1 MLKRKIRLFYLLTV
15 ISAVYLIWRLFFT
28 LPAGEGWMAITAGI
42 LLLLSEAAGFLEIL
56 HITHLVSEIY
66 LPTKAD
72 LPAERFPDVDVFIAT
87 YNEPVPILEKTVQG
101 CLQMDYPEKGKVH
114 IYLCDDGGRVQV
126 RELAGRMGIRYLAR
140 GSREHAK
147 AGNLNY
153 ALSNS
158 SSPLIVTFDAD
169 MIPMHDFLT
178 ALVPYFFA
186 EAGSDMERSEIGFI
200 QSPQSFYNHDLFQYN
215 LYLEESAPN
224 EQNFFFRY
232 VQLARN
238 RNNAAIYGGS
248 NTVLSRKALMDAGGF
263 YTGSITE
270 DLATG
275 LLIQAAGYKGY
286 AVSEVHASGLS
297 PEDLTSLF
305 KQRERWARGCIQTFR
320 RLRLLRRKDL
330 TAGQKRDYGM
340 ALLYWYTPLRR
351 LMFIL
356 SPILYF
362 VFGIPVIRC
371 GLLPLICLWLPSVLL
386 YYFALSKLAGDMRTA
401 RLSNIYD
408 TILFP
413 ALLPG
418 VILETLGIQKKQFS
432 VTAKG
437 KMPAG
442 AGTGE
447 VKRRDKGLIRWSRA
461 VYLVLLGFTLAG
473 VYRLFAVPALQENYG
488 WVVVLFW
495 LVLNAYHMLMALFFL
510 SGRQVRRVSERI
522 RAAEQIAL
530 EMEDQIIHAVTSDLS
545 EGGAS
550 FLLNTCITL
559 PDIFNVRLG
568 IGGRYECR
576 MKAKPVYRNREGA
589 GWRYGIAFV
598 EISRPQRLRLYG
610 LLYDRVPPLPE
621 QVTEGT
627 GFYKDLRRN
636 LKKRIRR
643 R

>member
-297 PEDLTSLF
+297 PEDLT
-305 KQRERWARGCIQTFR
+305 
-320 RLRLLRRKDL
+320 
-330 TAGQKRDYGM
+330 AGQKRDYGM

-545 EGGAS
+545 EGGAA

-627 GFYKDLRRN
+627 GFYKALRRN

>member
-87 YNEPVPILEKTVQG
+87 YNEPAHILEKTIQG

-114 IYLCDDGGRVQV
+114 IYLCDDGGRAQA
-126 RELAGRMGIRYLAR
+126 RELAGRMSIRYMAR

-147 AGNLNY
+147 AGNLNC
-153 ALSNS
+153 ALCNS
-158 SSPLIVTFDAD
+158 SSPLVVTFDAD

-186 EAGSDMERSEIGFI
+186 EAGTDMESSEIGFI

-270 DLATG
+270 DL
-275 LLIQAAGYKGY
+275 
-286 AVSEVHASGLS
+286 
-297 PEDLTSLF
+297 TSLF

-320 RLRLLRRKDL
+320 RLRLFRRKDL

-401 RLSNIYD
+401 RLSYIYD

-545 EGGAS
+545 EGGAA

-559 PDIFNVRLG
+559 PDIFKVRLG

-576 MKAKPVYRNREGA
+576 MKAKPVYQKREGA

-598 EISRPQRLRLYG
+598 DVSRPQRLKLYG

>member
-87 YNEPVPILEKTVQG
+87 YNEPAHILEKTIQG

-114 IYLCDDGGRVQV
+114 IYLCDDGGRAQA
-126 RELAGRMGIRYLAR
+126 RELAGRMSIRYMAR

-147 AGNLNY
+147 AGNLNC
-153 ALSNS
+153 ALCNS
-158 SSPLIVTFDAD
+158 SSPLVVTFDAD

-186 EAGSDMERSEIGFI
+186 EAGTDMESSEIGFI

-270 DLATG
+270 DL
-275 LLIQAAGYKGY
+275 
-286 AVSEVHASGLS
+286 
-297 PEDLTSLF
+297 TSLF

-320 RLRLLRRKDL
+320 RLRLFRRKDL

-401 RLSNIYD
+401 RLSYIYD

-545 EGGAS
+545 EGGAA

-589 GWRYGIAFV
+589 GWRYGDIPAAAA
-598 EISRPQRLRLYG
+598 
-610 LLYDRVPPLPE
+610 
-621 QVTEGT
+621 
-627 GFYKDLRRN
+627 
-636 LKKRIRR
+636 
-643 R
+643 

>member
-297 PEDLTSLF
+297 PEDLT
-305 KQRERWARGCIQTFR
+305 
-320 RLRLLRRKDL
+320 
-330 TAGQKRDYGM
+330 AGQKRDYGM

-545 EGGAS
+545 EGGAA

>member
-1 MLKRKIRLFYLLTV
+1 
-15 ISAVYLIWRLFFT
+15 
-28 LPAGEGWMAITAGI
+28 
-42 LLLLSEAAGFLEIL
+42 
-56 HITHLVSEIY
+56 
-66 LPTKAD
+66 
-72 LPAERFPDVDVFIAT
+72 
-87 YNEPVPILEKTVQG
+87 
-101 CLQMDYPEKGKVH
+101 
-114 IYLCDDGGRVQV
+114 
-126 RELAGRMGIRYLAR
+126 
-140 GSREHAK
+140 
-147 AGNLNY
+147 
-153 ALSNS
+153 
-158 SSPLIVTFDAD
+158 
-169 MIPMHDFLT
+169 
-178 ALVPYFFA
+178 
-186 EAGSDMERSEIGFI
+186 
-200 QSPQSFYNHDLFQYN
+200 
-215 LYLEESAPN
+215 
-224 EQNFFFRY
+224 
-232 VQLARN
+232 
-238 RNNAAIYGGS
+238 
-248 NTVLSRKALMDAGGF
+248 MDAGGF

-330 TAGQKRDYGM
+330 TRDRRRDYGM

-473 VYRLFAVPALQENYG
+473 SVPPFCCSRFTGKL
-488 WVVVLFW
+488 
-495 LVLNAYHMLMALFFL
+495 
-510 SGRQVRRVSERI
+510 
-522 RAAEQIAL
+522 
-530 EMEDQIIHAVTSDLS
+530 
-545 EGGAS
+545 
-550 FLLNTCITL
+550 
-559 PDIFNVRLG
+559 RLG
-568 IGGRYECR
+568 CGFVLAGSECVSYADGSVFSVRQTGKARIGTD
-576 MKAKPVYRNREGA
+576 P
-589 GWRYGIAFV
+589 
-598 EISRPQRLRLYG
+598 
-610 LLYDRVPPLPE
+610 
-621 QVTEGT
+621 
-627 GFYKDLRRN
+627 
-636 LKKRIRR
+636 RR
-643 R
+643 RTDRP

>member
-1 MLKRKIRLFYLLTV
+1 MPNRKLRLFYLLTV
-15 ISAVYLIWRLFFT
+15 ITAVYLIWRLFFT
-28 LPAGEGWMAITAGI
+28 LPEGEGWAAITAGI
-42 LLLLSEAAGFLEIL
+42 LLLISEAAGFLEAL

-66 LPTKAD
+66 IPTKAD
-72 LPAERFPDVDVFIAT
+72 LPAERLPDIDVFITT
-87 YNEPVPILEKTVQG
+87 YNEPVSILEKTIQG
-101 CLQMDYPEKGKVH
+101 CLQMDYPEKEKVH
-114 IYLCDDGGRVQV
+114 IYLCDDGGRAQA

-158 SSPLIVTFDAD
+158 SSQFIATFDAD

-178 ALVPYFFA
+178 ALVPYFLT
-186 EAGSDMERSEIGFI
+186 EAGTDMERSEIGFI

-248 NTVLSRKALMDAGGF
+248 NTVLSRRALMDAGGF

-297 PEDLTSLF
+297 PEDLISLF

-320 RLRLLRRKDL
+320 RLRLFRRKDL

-340 ALLYWYTPLRR
+340 ALLYWYTPFRR
-351 LMFIL
+351 LIFVL

-371 GLLPLICLWLPSVLL
+371 DLLPLICLWLPSVLL
-386 YYFALSKLAGDMRTA
+386 YYFALSRLAGDMRTA

-418 VILETLGIQKKQFS
+418 VILETLGIEKKKFS
-432 VTAKG
+432 VTEKG
-437 KMPAG
+437 KQPEKLREG
-442 AGTGE
+442 SK
-447 VKRRDKGLIRWSRA
+447 KRKESGLIWWSRS
-461 VYLVLLGFTLAG
+461 VYLVLLGFSLAG
-473 VYRLFAVPALQENYG
+473 VYRCFSVPVFHENFG
-488 WVVVLFW
+488 WIVVLFW
-495 LVLNAYHMLMALFFL
+495 LVQNAYHMLMALLFL
-510 SGRQVRRVSERI
+510 SGRQVKRVSERV

-530 EMEDQIIHAVTSDLS
+530 EMEGQIIHAVTSDLS
-545 EGGAS
+545 EGGAA
-550 FLLNTCITL
+550 FLLDTCVAL
-559 PDIFNVRLG
+559 PDIFDVRLG

-576 MKAKPVYRNREGA
+576 MKAKPVYKNREGG

-598 EISRPQRLRLYG
+598 DMPRPQRLRLYG
-610 LLYDRVPPLPE
+610 LLYDRVPLLPE
-621 QVTEGT
+621 QVTDGT

-636 LKKRIRR
+636 FIGRIRR

>member
-248 NTVLSRKALMDAGGF
+248 NTVLSRKALMDVGGF
-263 YTGSITE
+263 YTGSIT
-270 DLATG
+270 
-275 LLIQAAGYKGY
+275 
-286 AVSEVHASGLS
+286 
-297 PEDLTSLF
+297 EDLTSLF

-320 RLRLLRRKDL
+320 RLRLFHRKDL

-418 VILETLGIQKKQFS
+418 VILETLGIQKKHFS

-437 KMPAG
+437 KSPAG

-461 VYLVLLGFTLAG
+461 VYLVLMGFTLAG
-473 VYRLFAVPALQENYG
+473 VYRLFAVPALQENCG

-545 EGGAS
+545 EGGAA

-568 IGGRYECR
+568 IGGRYECH

-598 EISRPQRLRLYG
+598 DVSRPQRLKLYG